1 MGKNERR
8 SLSIFRFAV
17 IMNLTSTLLLVLG
30 CDRKQETAS
39 PPVVTVAK
47 VTQMTVPIY
56 LNYVGTTQS
65 VRSVDIVARV
75 EGFLWERHFVDGA
88 DVKEGDLLFVIDPR
102 QYQASRDNAR
112 GQLSED
118 EAALAYAREQVERY
132 RPLAEKQYITRD
144 AFDQYVTK
152 VKEAEAAVEADR
164 AAVRLAELNLSYC
177 KMYAPFDGRIGQ
189 RQVDVGNVVGSTQG
203 FGQTT
208 GLANIVQLD
217 PIYVYFSPTERDLPE
232 ILRKRNEGDLLV
244 TVILPDESIHPHQ
257 GRVDFIDNTV
267 DSTTATITMRA
278 VVPNPEKTL
287 LPGQYAK
294 VRVLLTTK
302 PNAIVVPEQAVS
314 EEQDGLSVLVVG
326 KDNKVEER
334 KVEVG
339 TIYNGMRVIE
349 NGLKPD
355 ELVITEGLQKV
366 KPGSLVQTK
375 LVSSENSSKRPVA
388 SPSPSKEV
396 SN

>member
-1 MGKNERR
+1 MRENEGH
-8 SLSIFRFAV
+8 SLSIVRYAV
-17 IMNLTSTLLLVLG
+17 IIYFASSLFLIVG
-30 CDRKQETAS
+30 CERKQEQAA

-47 VTQMTVPIY
+47 VTQMTVPVY
-56 LNYVGTTQS
+56 LNYVGNTQA

-75 EGFLWERHFVDGA
+75 EGFLWERHFIDGA

-102 QYQASRDNAR
+102 QYQASLDNAR
-112 GQLSED
+112 GQLAED

-203 FGQTT
+203 PGQTT

-257 GRVDFIDNTV
+257 GKVDFIDNTV

-294 VRVLLTTK
+294 VRVLLTTE

-314 EEQDGLSVLVVG
+314 EDQEGLYVLVVG
-326 KDNKVEER
+326 QDNKVEER
-334 KVEVG
+334 KVEAG
-339 TIYNGMRVIE
+339 TIYNEMRVIE
-349 NGLKPD
+349 SGVKPD

-366 KPGSLVQTK
+366 KPGTLVQTK
-375 LVSSENSSKRPVA
+375 LSSSEDISKRPVV

>member
-1 MGKNERR
+1 M
-8 SLSIFRFAV
+8 SLTF
-17 IMNLTSTLLLVLG
+17 TLFLVAG
-30 CDRKQETAS
+30 CDRKQEQAAI
-39 PPVVTVAK
+39 PVVTVAN

-88 DVKEGDLLFVIDPR
+88 DVKEGDLLFFIDPR
-102 QYQASRDNAR
+102 QYQASLDNAH
-112 GQLSED
+112 GQLAED

-177 KMYAPFDGRIGQ
+177 KMYAPFNGRIGQ

-257 GRVDFIDNTV
+257 GKVDFIDNTV

-278 VVPNPEKTL
+278 VVPNPEKML

-294 VRVLLTTK
+294 VRVLLTTD

-314 EEQDGLSVLVVG
+314 EDQHGLYVLVVG
-326 KDNKVEER
+326 NDNKVEER
-334 KVEVG
+334 KVEAG

-349 NGLKPD
+349 NGVKQD

-375 LVSSENSSKRPVA
+375 LASSEDILKRPVV